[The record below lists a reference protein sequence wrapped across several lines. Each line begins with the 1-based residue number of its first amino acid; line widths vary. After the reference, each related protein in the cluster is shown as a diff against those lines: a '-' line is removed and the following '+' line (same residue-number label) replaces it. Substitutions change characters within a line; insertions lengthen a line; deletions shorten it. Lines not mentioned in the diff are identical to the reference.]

1 MFSGRRPG
9 VMNIPARD
17 QTTPARALLLLGPR
31 GQGAGW
37 MEGRG
42 GVWGTAAEPGPDQLH
57 WGGRGCGRGR
67 MREATTVAGSGFD
80 DGT

>member
-17 QTTPARALLLLGPR
+17 QTTPARAPLLLLGPR
-31 GQGAGW
+31 S
-37 MEGRG
+37 RG
-42 GVWGTAAEPGPDQLH
+42 GGVGWGVAWGTTAEPGPDQIH
-57 WGGRGCGRGR
+57 GEGGWGEGRRR

-80 DGT
+80 GGT